1 MFKGCRLHPLRNILN
16 KILWD
21 NKANSKDY
29 LVTYVHR
36 GAPSDS
42 KKIPF
47 TSIRKIGKSW
57 FSLLEVDDEIQIPF
71 HRIITVQNIRT
82 GEILWQKRQRAP
94 RLDS

>member
-1 MFKGCRLHPLRNILN
+1 MFKRCRLHPLKNILN

-21 NKANSKDY
+21 NRSNSKDY